1 MAPPDETSVKEVLAP
16 TKDAEV
22 ENADEH
28 KCAEEEDVSTLRSSS
43 LDDIGDED
51 ANQEVNQRVNQEL
64 NRESNQEVNEEGN
77 QEVNQEGN
85 QEVNQEVDQEVNRE
99 LNQELNQVVNQGVN
113 QKVKKR
119 LPCTHWSKEEKK
131 IVRDIIDNHI
141 ISPETSKLSLGELDK
156 YSVKKLAEAGFVRP
170 ESGVRFFRGKQPC
183 EVDYSKVCDLVAN
196 MPESIRAME
205 TREKCERAA
214 VRARENCEKVAAKA
228 SEPVR
233 RRSTVPFQSA
243 SEL

>member
-1 MAPPDETSVKEVLAP
+1 MAPPTETSAKEVPAP

-22 ENADEH
+22 GNTDEQ
-28 KCAEEEDVSTLRSSS
+28 KRAEEEDVPTLRSPS

-64 NRESNQEVNEEGN
+64 NRESNQEVSEEGN
-77 QEVNQEGN
+77 QE
-85 QEVNQEVDQEVNRE
+85 
-99 LNQELNQVVNQGVN
+99 LNQEFNQEVNQGVN

-119 LPCTHWSKEEKK
+119 LPCTLWSKEEKK

-141 ISPETSKLSLGELDK
+141 INPETSKLSLGELDN

-170 ESGVRFFRGKQPC
+170 ESGVRYFRGKQSC

-205 TREKCERAA
+205 TRE
-214 VRARENCEKVAAKA
+214 NCEKVAAKA

-233 RRSTVPFQSA
+233 RRSIVPFQSA